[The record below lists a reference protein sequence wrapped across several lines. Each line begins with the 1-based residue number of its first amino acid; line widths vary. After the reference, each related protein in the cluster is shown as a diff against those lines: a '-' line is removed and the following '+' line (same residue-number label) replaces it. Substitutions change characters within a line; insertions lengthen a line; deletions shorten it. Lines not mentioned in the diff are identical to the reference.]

1 MNAMDEGQDE
11 MDEDAALAD
20 EDGDLAD
27 DQPRSRRTINQSSV
41 KGGAVDVMAEDSL
54 APGDAQREDEDAMAE
69 ARAPSGFPAQLNITV
84 TKPGKGAVQITATA
98 DDGLIEVEDVFYFKK
113 ADLAEPNTA
122 EKMHA
127 RQHVYAGPP
136 FGNLDSDLQ
145 AMLERYLD
153 ERGINPQLATFVPD
167 YIDYKEQREYVQWLE
182 SKLIRT
188 SCCLFKLTSLYRH
201 ERLHR
206 RLKGPLPS
214 LLHVPGHAS
223 QHLPSWRYGFLYSTS
238 YSSLWP

>member
-1 MNAMDEGQDE
+1 MNAMDEDQAE
-11 MDEDAALAD
+11 MDEDGALGD
-20 EDGDLAD
+20 EDGDLVD
-27 DQPRSRRTINQSSV
+27 DQPRPRRTINQSGA
-41 KGGAVDVMAEDSL
+41 KDGGVDVMAEDSI
-54 APGDAQREDEDAMAE
+54 APTDAQREDEDAMAE
-69 ARAPSGFPAQLNITV
+69 QRESSGFPAQLNITV

-98 DDGLIEVEDVFYFKK
+98 DDGLIEVEDVFYFPN

-182 SKLIRT
+182 SKSFHNSACDL
-188 SCCLFKLTSLYRH
+188 KLTNLNRH
-201 ERLHR
+201 EGLRR
-206 RLKGPLPS
+206 RLDMHSAIP
-214 LLHVPGHAS
+214 
-223 QHLPSWRYGFLYSTS
+223 
-238 YSSLWP
+238 

>member
-11 MDEDAALAD
+11 MDEDGALGD
-20 EDGDLAD
+20 EDADLAD
-27 DQPRSRRTINQSSV
+27 DQPQSRRTINQSGV
-41 KGGAVDVMAEDSL
+41 KGGAVDVMAEDGI
-54 APGDAQREDEDAMAE
+54 APADAQREDEDAMAE
-69 ARAPSGFPAQLNITV
+69 QRESSGFPAQLNITV

-98 DDGLIEVEDVFYFKK
+98 DDGLVEVEDVFYFQN

-153 ERGINPQLATFVPD
+153 ERGIDPQLATFIPD

-182 SKLIRT
+182 SKSIHQPRLRFET
-188 SCCLFKLTSLYRH
+188 DKTDRH
-201 ERLHR
+201 EELHR
-206 RLKGPLPS
+206 RLSNTL
-214 LLHVPGHAS
+214 GH
-223 QHLPSWRYGFLYSTS
+223 FLYA
-238 YSSLWP
+238 L

>member
-1 MNAMDEGQDE
+1 LSSANKFDYSIKVAFTIADMNAMDEGQDE
-11 MDEDAALAD
+11 MDEDGALGD
-20 EDGDLAD
+20 EDSDLVD
-27 DQPRSRRTINQSSV
+27 EQTRSRRTINQSGA
-41 KGGAVDVMAEDSL
+41 KGGAVDVMAEDSI
-54 APGDAQREDEDAMAE
+54 APADAQREDEDAMAE
-69 ARAPSGFPAQLNITV
+69 QRETSGFPAQLNITV

-98 DDGLIEVEDVFYFKK
+98 DDGLIEVEDVFYFQN

-182 SKLIRT
+182 SKSI
-188 SCCLFKLTSLYRH
+188 
-201 ERLHR
+201 HR
-206 RLKGPLPS
+206 SEPN
-214 LLHVPGHAS
+214 
-223 QHLPSWRYGFLYSTS
+223 F
-238 YSSLWP
+238 